1 MEIAKLIYLTIVNP
15 NNHKILYEV
24 TETIFMVLTIGP
36 SPFRHLNLT

>member
-24 TETIFMVLTIGP
+24 TETILWY
-36 SPFRHLNLT
+36 